1 MHFMHAC
8 VKLAHLGQPLLLVDR
23 RTGLDQ
29 RLGSTLLLLLLLPAL
44 VAISIVVILVVIL
57 ARAFVH
63 VGRGRQDP
71 PSVSPIGG
79 ACSCGG

>member
-1 MHFMHAC
+1 MHAC
-8 VKLAHLGQPLLLVDR
+8 VMLAHLGQPLLLVDR
-23 RTGLDQ
+23 GARLDQ
-29 RLGSTLLLLLLLPAL
+29 RLGSTLLLLLLSAL
-44 VAISIVVILVVIL
+44 VAISTVVILVVIL